1 MAKEKEEKLK
11 DIKKEETK
19 DTKKEETKKDNKK
32 IKIIIAL
39 IIAAVLI
46 ALTPFGI
53 NWYKESKSEVKV
65 SIQKLEDEL
74 DTLEKEKHEVFM
86 DEGFSDSYY
95 DLAEEIDKVSTE
107 LASKQAGL
115 VIKYNILPI
124 IIIGIIVA
132 IAIAITIGKIIAK
145 SFDSIPK
152 TNNVIQNHHRI
163 QMGQHKVVLDI
174 IDRRL
179 DEESKKETKLKPLK
193 CPSCKANIS
202 HEATKCE
209 YCGTSVVKVKK

>member
-1 MAKEKEEKLK
+1 MAKEKEEKEK
-11 DIKKEETK
+11 QKKEEP
-19 DTKKEETKKDNKK
+19 KKDNQK

-74 DTLEKEKHEVFM
+74 DILEQEKHEVFM
-86 DEGFSDSYY
+86 DEGFSNRYY
-95 DLAEEIDKVSTE
+95 ELAKKIDKVSTE
-107 LASKQAGL
+107 LVYKEDSL
-115 VIKYNILPI
+115 VIKYTILPI
-124 IIIGIIVA
+124 IIIGIIIVVT
-132 IAIAITIGKIIAK
+132 IAITIAKLIAK
-145 SFDSIPK
+145 SFNNITTTT
-152 TNNVIQNHHRI
+152 TNIQNQHKVE
-163 QMGQHKVVLDI
+163 MGHHKVVLDI

-209 YCGTSVVKVKK
+209 YCGTSVITVKK

>member
-1 MAKEKEEKLK
+1 MTKEKEVK
-11 DIKKEETK
+11 ETK
-19 DTKKEETKKDNKK
+19 VKDENKKDNKK

-39 IIAAVLI
+39 VIAAILI
-46 ALTPFGI
+46 AITPFGI
-53 NWYKESKSEVKV
+53 SWYKESKSEVKV

-74 DTLEKEKHEVFM
+74 DTLEQEKHDVFM
-86 DEGFSDSYY
+86 DEGFSDRYY
-95 DLAEEIDKVSTE
+95 ELAKEIDKVSTE

-124 IIIGIIVA
+124 IIIGIIAA
-132 IAIAITIGKIIAK
+132 ISIAITVGKIIAK
-145 SFDSIPK
+145 SFDNIPK
-152 TNNVIQNHHRI
+152 TNNVIQNQHRV

-209 YCGTSVVKVKK
+209 YCGTSIVKVKK